1 MVQALRP
8 ADVRRSGDAAV
19 SGQVQSRFMLKI
31 GVPVS
36 PEGAV
41 TAVVPIVGSYR
52 RELGMDAIL
61 LAKPGLLT

>member
-1 MVQALRP
+1 
-8 ADVRRSGDAAV
+8 
-19 SGQVQSRFMLKI
+19 MLKI

-61 LAKPGLLT
+61 LAKLRATPALGAVGRPGAAAYSGYRRSAVGLRL